1 MVPGLSGSGGWGGL
15 SWYTTGKQSGWYRAP
30 PTRSHGRS
38 SLVPATLRSCHISSM
53 CFRCSS
59 MAIVVLY
66 PDRRVVENKHS
77 TEIGA

>member
-1 MVPGLSGSGGWGGL
+1 
-15 SWYTTGKQSGWYRAP
+15 
-30 PTRSHGRS
+30 
-38 SLVPATLRSCHISSM
+38 VPATLRSCHISSM